1 MKRKTFLLV
10 LSSMGLI
17 LMLSTTPTPAPAAP
31 AELKLVTFLPT
42 HVFSVSGAKVI
53 ADKVKEKSKGQ
64 IIIKILGGPE
74 VMSGRDQPGAVVKGV
89 IDIAY
94 VPTSYFPDLVP
105 AADIISLSK
114 FRKAEEER
122 KPGGIYDAM
131 QELCNKAGLYF
142 IGRESGI
149 NSDFFYNLMRKRIA
163 RVQDLAGVKMAAS
176 IPKYRRAWAA
186 LGVAFS
192 VVPAA
197 ESFTAMDRGV
207 VDGYNYPI
215 ENHVDMGLHEPAKFL
230 IDHGFFCDNVVGIM
244 NLKLWQGLSPD
255 LQKAVKEA
263 QIELEKEQEATYWK
277 MTEAARKKMVDAK
290 VQFIKFSPADA
301 ATYLDAFY
309 KNELAEQKEKFPDV
323 AARLAGLLGW

>member
-1 MKRKTFLLV
+1 MKSKKFFLL
-10 LSSMGLI
+10 LSGIGLI
-17 LMLSTTPTPAPAAP
+17 LMLVTAPTPAPAAP
-31 AELKLVTFLPT
+31 TELKLVAFLPT
-42 HVFSVSGAKVI
+42 HVSSVSGAKLL

-64 IIIKILGGPE
+64 LIIKILGGPE
-74 VMSGRDQPGAVVKGV
+74 VMSGRDQPAATVKGV
-89 IDIAY
+89 VDIAY

-114 FRKAEEER
+114 FRNAQDER

-149 NSDFFYNLMRKRIA
+149 NPDFFYNLMRKRVATVRDLSGLKIA
-163 RVQDLAGVKMAAS
+163 AT
-176 IPKYRRAWAA
+176 IPKYKKAWAA

-197 ESFTAMDRGV
+197 ECFTAMERGV
-207 VDGYNYPI
+207 VDGFNYPI
-215 ENHVDMGLHEPAKFL
+215 ENHVDMGLHEAGKYL
-230 IDHGFFCDNVVGIM
+230 IDHGFFCDNVVGIV
-244 NLKLWQGLSPD
+244 NLKVWQGLSPE

-263 QIELEKEQEATYWK
+263 QIDLEKEQEANYWK
-277 MTEAARKKMVDAK
+277 MMDAGRKKMLDAK
-290 VQFIKFSPADA
+290 VEFVKFSSADA

-309 KNELAEQKEKFPDV
+309 KNELAEQKEKFPEV